1 MAGLLALYALFL
13 VVGSALS
20 FAMVPADP
28 KLQRLLADRA
38 QLHRR
43 IDVLLQQRAG
53 LAAKHDRLWLEAE
66 RQVRLAQHR
75 TRIRPAT

>member
-1 MAGLLALYALFL
+1 
-13 VVGSALS
+13 
-20 FAMVPADP
+20 MVPADS

-38 QLHRR
+38 QLRRR
-43 IDVLLQQRAG
+43 IDALLQRRAG